1 MNSTNTITPMKR
13 FFNLLKEE
21 KDQVYSIYFYAILNG
36 LVALSLPL
44 GIQAILNFV
53 LGGRITTSW
62 VILVII
68 VAAGIAFGG
77 FIQISQ
83 LQITEKLQQRI
94 FAKSGLSL
102 AYRLPKIKS
111 ELFHGTYAPEIVNR
125 FFDTVNLQK
134 GVSKILVEYST
145 ALIQVIFGLIL
156 LSFYHATFILF
167 GIVLVLILLTIFY
180 FTSPKGMATAMKE
193 STYKYQTA
201 YWLEEIGRTLN
212 TFKLIGGNSKL
223 PILRVD
229 KLLKRYVEFRTEHFS
244 VLIFQYK
251 VLIGFKVLIVSS
263 LLVAGSLLLINDQI
277 SIGQFVAAEVII
289 VMVVNAVEKL
299 IISLETVYDTLV
311 ASEKLGQVMDME
323 LEGHNE
329 SEKDITTQTTGI
341 KLAMENVIFQP
352 KDVNKPILNGVTFT
366 VEAGSKVVITGK
378 SGSGKSAMLALLS
391 GLYETY
397 QGKVKVNDLSLEMIN
412 LGKYR
417 SVVGDCLELQQIFH
431 GTIAE
436 NILVGRETDEQQ
448 LKFLIELVGLNEYI
462 YQLPDDLETMLLPE
476 GRGLSRK
483 LAQAIILARS
493 FVGDPQALILEN
505 ALQHLDKDVKVR
517 VMAYLF
523 GGHWTLAM
531 VSQDEEVIKQANK
544 VIVLDDGQ
552 IIYQGNQAG
561 YQDFLT
567 LNSK

>member
-1 MNSTNTITPMKR
+1 MNDIKTITPLKR
-13 FFNLLKEE
+13 FFGLLKEE

-62 VILVII
+62 VVLVLI

-77 FIQISQ
+77 FLQISQ

-111 ELFHGTYAPEIVNR
+111 ELFHGKYAPEVVNR

-145 ALIQVIFGLIL
+145 ALIQVVFGLIL

-193 STYKYQTA
+193 STYKYETA

-212 TFKLIGGNSKL
+212 TFKLVGGNSKL

-229 KLLKRYVEFRTEHFS
+229 KLLKSYVEFRTHHFS
-244 VLIFQYK
+244 VLVFQYK

-263 LLVAGSLLLINDQI
+263 LLIAGSLLLINEQI

-311 ASEKLGQVMDME
+311 ASEKLGHIMDME
-323 LEGHNE
+323 LEGINE
-329 SEKDITTQTTGI
+329 SEKDVTAQNAGI
-341 KLAMENVIFQP
+341 KLAMENVIFHP
-352 KDVNKPILNGVTFT
+352 RDVTIPILKGVSLTI
-366 VEAGSKVVITGK
+366 EPGSKAVITGK

-391 GLYETY
+391 GLYENY
-397 QGKVKVNDLSLEMIN
+397 QGKIKVNDLSLEMIN
-412 LGKYR
+412 LDKYR
-417 SVVGDCLELQQIFH
+417 TVVGDCMELQQIFH
-431 GTIAE
+431 GSISE
-436 NILVGRETDEQQ
+436 NILLGRNVDEKQVQ
-448 LKFLIELVGLNEYI
+448 HIIELVGLKEFI
-462 YQLPDDLETMLLPE
+462 YHLPDDMETILLPE

-483 LAQAIILARS
+483 LAQSIMLARAL
-493 FVGDPQALILEN
+493 VGEPKALILEN
-505 ALQHLDKDVKVR
+505 ALDHIDKEVKAR
-517 VMAYLF
+517 VMKYLF
-523 GGHWTLAM
+523 EGNWTLVM
-531 VSQDEEVIKQANK
+531 VTQDQEVISQADQ
-544 VIVLDDGQ
+544 VIVMDEGHIVYL
-552 IIYQGNQAG
+552 GNQSG
-561 YQDFLT
+561 YKHFLD
-567 LNSK
+567 LNS

>member
-1 MNSTNTITPMKR
+1 MNNIKTITPIKR

-62 VILVII
+62 VILVLI

-77 FIQISQ
+77 FLQVSQ

-94 FAKSGLSL
+94 FAKSGLSM

-111 ELFHGTYAPEIVNR
+111 ELFHGKYAPEIVNR
-125 FFDTVNLQK
+125 FFDTINLQK
-134 GVSKILVEYST
+134 GVSKILVDYST
-145 ALIQVIFGLIL
+145 ALIQVVFGLIL

-167 GIVLVLILLTIFY
+167 GIVLVLILIVIFY
-180 FTSPKGMATAMKE
+180 FTSAKGMSTAMKE
-193 STYKYQTA
+193 STYKYETA

-212 TFKLIGGNSKL
+212 TFKLIGGDSKL

-229 KLLKRYVEFRTEHFS
+229 KLLKRYVEFRIDHFS

-251 VLIGFKVLIVSS
+251 VLIGFKVLIVTS
-263 LLVAGSLLLINDQI
+263 LLIAGSLLLINEQI

-289 VMVVNAVEKL
+289 IMVVNAVEKL

-329 SEKDITTQTTGI
+329 AEKDITTQSTGI

-352 KDVNKPILNGVTFT
+352 RDVSKPILKGVTLT
-366 VEAGSKVVITGK
+366 VEPGSKVVITGK
-378 SGSGKSAMLALLS
+378 SGSGKSAILALLS
-391 GLYETY
+391 GLYESY

-412 LGKYR
+412 LDKYR

-436 NILVGRETDEQQ
+436 NILVGRDIDPNQME
-448 LKFLIELVGLNEYI
+448 FLIELVGLKEFI

-483 LAQAIILARS
+483 LAQAIILARG

-505 ALQHLDKDVKVR
+505 GLQHIDKEVKLR

-523 GGHWTLAM
+523 GGNWTLLM
-531 VSQDEEVIKQANK
+531 VTQDEQVIKQASQ
-544 VIVLDDGQ
+544 VIVMDDGHL
-552 IIYQGNQAG
+552 IYQGNQLG
-561 YQDFLT
+561 YQNFLT
-567 LNSK
+567 LNS

>member
-1 MNSTNTITPMKR
+1 MKR

-44 GIQAILNFV
+44 GIQAILNYV

-62 VILVII
+62 IILVII

-77 FIQISQ
+77 FLQISQ

-111 ELFHGTYAPEIVNR
+111 ELFHGKYAPEVVNR

-145 ALIQVIFGLIL
+145 ALIQVVFGLIL

-167 GIVLVLILLTIFY
+167 GVILIILLLTIFY
-180 FTSPKGMATAMKE
+180 FTSPKGMSTAMKE
-193 STYKYQTA
+193 STHKYETA

-212 TFKLIGGNSKL
+212 TFKLVGGNSKL
-223 PILRVD
+223 PILRAD
-229 KLLKRYVEFRTEHFS
+229 NLLKRYVEFRTHHFS
-244 VLIFQYK
+244 VLVFQYK
-251 VLIGFKVLIVSS
+251 ILIGFKVLIVTS
-263 LLVAGSLLLINDQI
+263 LLVAGSLLLINEQI

-289 VMVVNAVEKL
+289 LMVVNAVEKL

-311 ASEKLGQVMDME
+311 ASEKLGQIMDME
-323 LEGHNE
+323 LEDHNE
-329 SEKDITTQTTGI
+329 SEKDITSQSKGI
-341 KLAMENVIFQP
+341 KLTMENVVFQP
-352 KDVNKPILNGVTFT
+352 RDVRKPILNGVTLT
-366 VEAGSKVVITGK
+366 VESGSKAVITGK
-378 SGSGKSAMLALLS
+378 SGSGKSAMLALFS
-391 GLYETY
+391 GLYESY
-397 QGKVKVNDLSLEMIN
+397 LGSIKINDLSLEMIH
-412 LGKYR
+412 LDKYR
-417 SVVGDCLELQQIFH
+417 SVVGDCMELQQIFH
-431 GTIAE
+431 GTIEE
-436 NILVGRETDEQQ
+436 NILVGRKVDPKQ
-448 LKFLIELVGLNEYI
+448 LEFLIELVGLKDFI
-462 YQLPDDLETMLLPE
+462 YQLPEDLQTMLLPE

-493 FVGDPQALILEN
+493 MVGEPQAMILEN
-505 ALQHLDKDVKVR
+505 ALQHVDSDIKAR
-517 VMAYLF
+517 VMAHLF
-523 GGHWTLAM
+523 GGKWTLLM
-531 VSQDEEVIKQANK
+531 VTQDEEVIRQANQ
-544 VIVLDDGQ
+544 VIVMEEGQ

-567 LNSK
+567 LNS

>member
-1 MNSTNTITPMKR
+1 MNDIKTITPLKR
-13 FFNLLKEE
+13 FFGLLKEE

-62 VILVII
+62 VVLVLI

-77 FIQISQ
+77 FLQISQ

-111 ELFHGTYAPEIVNR
+111 ELFHGKYAPEVVNR

-145 ALIQVIFGLIL
+145 ALIQVVFGLIL

-193 STYKYQTA
+193 STYKYETA

-212 TFKLIGGNSKL
+212 TFKLVGGNSKL

-229 KLLKRYVEFRTEHFS
+229 KLLKSYVEFRTHHFS
-244 VLIFQYK
+244 VLVFQYK

-263 LLVAGSLLLINDQI
+263 LLIAGSLLLINEQI

-311 ASEKLGQVMDME
+311 ASEKLGHIMDME
-323 LEGHNE
+323 LEGINE
-329 SEKDITTQTTGI
+329 SEKDVTAQNTGI
-341 KLAMENVIFQP
+341 KLAMENVIFHP
-352 KDVNKPILNGVTFT
+352 RDVTIPILKGVSLTI
-366 VEAGSKVVITGK
+366 EPGSKAVITGK

-391 GLYETY
+391 GLYENY
-397 QGKVKVNDLSLEMIN
+397 QGKIKVNDLSLEMIN
-412 LGKYR
+412 LDKYR
-417 SVVGDCLELQQIFH
+417 TVVGDCMELQQIFH
-431 GTIAE
+431 GSISE
-436 NILVGRETDEQQ
+436 NILLGRNVDEKQVQ
-448 LKFLIELVGLNEYI
+448 HIIELVGLKEFI
-462 YQLPDDLETMLLPE
+462 YHLPDDMETILLPE

-483 LAQAIILARS
+483 LAQSIMLARAL
-493 FVGDPQALILEN
+493 VGEPKALILEN
-505 ALQHLDKDVKVR
+505 ALDHIDKEVKAT
-517 VMAYLF
+517 VMKYLF
-523 GGHWTLAM
+523 EGNWTLVM
-531 VSQDEEVIKQANK
+531 VTQDQEVISQADQ
-544 VIVLDDGQ
+544 VIVMDEGHIVYL
-552 IIYQGNQAG
+552 GNQSG
-561 YQDFLT
+561 YKHFLD
-567 LNSK
+567 LNS